1 MSRRQARTDK
11 PSKAESPPS
20 HALDRTGYAHGS
32 TRPLHILVFLLPLIV
47 VYEIGSVL
55 FLTNARTGALES
67 IRAER
72 LLRDFFEAVGVAG
85 LHLPALAIV
94 AVLLSWQII
103 SRDQWR
109 VRLSTLVL
117 MGFESLAW
125 TLPILVLNN
134 VIGGSLL
141 GGGGAGEAAVALTA
155 GADFSGMSWPQ
166 RVSIAVGAGLYEELL
181 FRMVLIAMAHLVA
194 HDLLRFRDYPSR
206 VAAVVISAIAFA
218 LYHEAAMQDPKMLAF
233 YFAAGALF
241 GSVYLWRGFG
251 IVVGAHAAYDL
262 IALLL

>member
-1 MSRRQARTDK
+1 VSQRQPRSDK
-11 PSKAESPPS
+11 PATAETAPS
-20 HALDRTGYAHGS
+20 HARDRTGYAWLS
-32 TRPLHILVFLLPLIV
+32 TRPLHILLFLLPLIV

-55 FLTNARTGALES
+55 FLTNAQTGAMET

-72 LLRDFFEAVGVAG
+72 LLRDFFESVGVAG

-103 SRDQWR
+103 SRDRWR
-109 VRLSTLVL
+109 VSFSTLVL

-134 VIGGSLL
+134 VVGGSLL
-141 GGGGAGEAAVALTA
+141 GGGAHAAASVGGGFEA
-155 GADFSGMSWPQ
+155 MSFPQ
-166 RVSIAVGAGLYEELL
+166 RFSVAIGAGLYEELL
-181 FRMVLIAMAHLVA
+181 FRMVLIALAHLIA
-194 HDLLRFRDYPSR
+194 HDLLRIRDYPAR
-206 VAAVVISAIAFA
+206 VIAVVVSAAAFA
-218 LYHEAAMQDPKMLAF
+218 LYHDAATTDAALFAF
-233 YFAAGALF
+233 YFAAGCLF

-262 IALLL
+262 VALLL

>member
-1 MSRRQARTDK
+1 M
-11 PSKAESPPS
+11 
-20 HALDRTGYAHGS
+20 
-32 TRPLHILVFLLPLIV
+32 HILVFLLPLIV
-47 VYEIGSVL
+47 VYEIGSVR
-55 FLTNARTGALES
+55 FLTNAQTGAMES

-103 SRDQWR
+103 SRDRWR
-109 VRLSTLVL
+109 VRFPVLVL

-134 VIGGSLL
+134 AIGGSLL
-141 GGGGAGEAAVALTA
+141 GGAAGDTMSALTA
-155 GADFSGMSWPQ
+155 VADFSGMSWPQ
-166 RVSIAVGAGLYEELL
+166 RVTIAIGAGLYEELL
-181 FRMVLIAMAHLVA
+181 FRMVLIALVHMVA
-194 HDLLRFRDYPSR
+194 HDLLRIRDYPSR
-206 VAAVVISAIAFA
+206 IVAVLISAVAFA
-218 LYHEAAMQDPKMLAF
+218 LYHDTALGDPTKFAF
-233 YFAAGALF
+233 FFTAGALF
-241 GSVYLWRGFG
+241 GTVYLWRGFG

>member
-11 PSKAESPPS
+11 PPKAESPPS
-20 HALDRTGYAHGS
+20 HALDRTGYAYGS

-55 FLTNARTGALES
+55 FLTDARTGALES

-103 SRDQWR
+103 SRDRWR

-141 GGGGAGEAAVALTA
+141 GGGGEVAAVLTT
-155 GADFSGMSWPQ
+155 GADLASKPWPQ
-166 RVSIAVGAGLYEELL
+166 KVSIAVGAGLYEELL
-181 FRMVLIAMAHLVA
+181 FRMALIAMVHLVA
-194 HDLLRFRDYPSR
+194 HDILRFRDYPSR
-206 VAAVVISAIAFA
+206 VVAVVISAAAFA
-218 LYHEAAMQDPKMLAF
+218 LYHDEARQDPMKFAF
-233 YFAAGALF
+233 FFAAGALF

>member
-1 MSRRQARTDK
+1 VSHRQTRTDS
-11 PSKAESPPS
+11 PPKAESPPS
-20 HALDRTGYAHGS
+20 HARDRTGYAWCS
-32 TRPLHILVFLLPLIV
+32 TRPLHILVFLLPLII
-47 VYEIGSVL
+47 VYEIGSVIG
-55 FLTNARTGALES
+55 ARTGALES

-103 SRDQWR
+103 SRDRWR
-109 VRLSTLVL
+109 IRLSTIVL

-141 GGGGAGEAAVALTA
+141 GGGDSGGGMASAALTA
-155 GADFSGMSWPQ
+155 GAEFSGLSWPQ
-166 RVSIAVGAGLYEELL
+166 LVSIAIGAGLYEELL
-181 FRMVLIAMAHLVA
+181 FRMVLIAMVHLVT

-206 VAAVVISAIAFA
+206 VVAVVVSAAVFA
-218 LYHEAAMQDPKMLAF
+218 LYHEAAMQDPKLLAF
-233 YFAAGALF
+233 YFAAGVLF

>member
-1 MSRRQARTDK
+1 VSQRQARIDK
-11 PSKAESPPS
+11 PATADSAPS
-20 HALDRTGYAHGS
+20 HARDRTGYAWCS

-55 FLTNARTGALES
+55 FLTNPQTGAMDS

-72 LLRDFFEAVGVAG
+72 LLRDFFESVGVAG
-85 LHLPALAIV
+85 LHLPALVIV

-103 SRDQWR
+103 SNDRWR
-109 VRLSTLVL
+109 VRFPTLVL

-134 VIGGSLL
+134 VVGGSLL
-141 GGGGAGEAAVALTA
+141 GGGAGGAAATLAA
-155 GADFSGMSWPQ
+155 GGDFSAMSWPQ
-166 RVSIAVGAGLYEELL
+166 RVSVAIGAGLYEELL

-194 HDLLRFRDYPSR
+194 HDLLRIRDYPSR
-206 VAAVVISAIAFA
+206 VIAVIVSATAFA
-218 LYHEAAMQDPKMLAF
+218 LYHEAATSDPALFAF